1 MANNL
6 TSSPAPLSTTCKL
19 SENCEFF
26 RISSVRGLWC
36 ELIQKRPRLR
46 SLPLPTCSRS
56 PHHPEQVTEL
66 PWSPGFFSLGL
77 SISLHCSKELGW
89 NEKSIA
95 KGDPLLGQISCFCLR
110 AWRPWVGRPVWGTLP
125 EPALGWQVQ
134 AVSTLLWCVWGG
146 GWEREGLKEEEEE
159 ERLCRD
165 PKAAPL
171 LQARPYLKLSSP
183 PSPRER
189 GRSRELGVG
198 EKETERGNQ
207 RKLQKSMAWNQRQP
221 QQLQCDF
228 DSPIITLN

>member
-1 MANNL
+1 MRSQL
-6 TSSPAPLSTTCKL
+6 PREILSWGKFPVSAYGHEDPEWEGQCGAL
-19 SENCEFF
+19 SQNQPWGDRC
-26 RISSVRGLWC
+26 
-36 ELIQKRPRLR
+36 RLY
-46 SLPLPTCSRS
+46 PPFYGVC
-56 PHHPEQVTEL
+56 
-66 PWSPGFFSLGL
+66 
-77 SISLHCSKELGW
+77 
-89 NEKSIA
+89 
-95 KGDPLLGQISCFCLR
+95 
-110 AWRPWVGRPVWGTLP
+110 
-125 EPALGWQVQ
+125 
-134 AVSTLLWCVWGG
+134 GG
-146 GWEREGLKEEEEE
+146 GGGEREGLKEEEEE

-171 LQARPYLKLSSP
+171 LRARPYLKLSSP

>member
-1 MANNL
+1 MQLCFSDSQALVLRMVFCSPCREVPFLMENL
-6 TSSPAPLSTTCKL
+6 T
-19 SENCEFF
+19 
-26 RISSVRGLWC
+26 
-36 ELIQKRPRLR
+36 
-46 SLPLPTCSRS
+46 
-56 PHHPEQVTEL
+56 
-66 PWSPGFFSLGL
+66 
-77 SISLHCSKELGW
+77 
-89 NEKSIA
+89 
-95 KGDPLLGQISCFCLR
+95 
-110 AWRPWVGRPVWGTLP
+110 
-125 EPALGWQVQ
+125 
-134 AVSTLLWCVWGG
+134 WGG
-146 GWEREGLKEEEEE
+146 EREGLKEEEEE